1 MAMEKEN
8 HKEERP
14 FAHYLARFGM
24 LDPEE
29 AARRLPQIRWDGQK
43 FTLNLLHRT
52 YEITHPEYGITNPE
66 GGAVPSVT
74 AQILILRYLL
84 ESRGTPW
91 LGTWKTFR
99 EMPWGETY
107 MKAFSGRALGRAAFA
122 FGSRLE
128 AFCRACEKMGAK
140 PVGKSDAGFEFCF
153 LDGYRM
159 QLLLWAGD
167 EEFPPNAQIL
177 YSDNFADGFTAEDRA
192 VAADL
197 LIGAIKANM

>member
-1 MAMEKEN
+1 MQLEN

-14 FAHYLARFGM
+14 FSHYLTRFVQWN
-24 LDPEE
+24 PEE
-29 AARRLPQIRWDGQK
+29 AANRLSQIRWDGQK
-43 FTLNLLHRT
+43 FTLEFLHESC
-52 YEITHPEYGITNPE
+52 EITHPEYGIFPPE
-66 GGAVPSVT
+66 ISKT

-84 ESRGTPW
+84 ECKGTPW

-99 EMPWGETY
+99 EMSWGETY
-107 MKAFSGRALGRAAFA
+107 MKAFSGRALGRAAFT

-128 AFCRACEKMGAK
+128 EFRRACEKMGAK
-140 PVGKSDAGFEFCF
+140 PVGKGDAGFEFCF